1 MSADRELMVRIADR
15 RQAGENYL
23 LVEISDTDSGIPVDL
38 EDKAFSRF
46 VTSKAHG
53 ERPATIR
60 T

>member
-1 MSADRELMVRIADR
+1 MSAGEDLVVRRADR
-15 RQAGENYL
+15 REAGENDL

-38 EDKAFSRF
+38 EDKIFSRF

-53 ERPATIR
+53 ERPAIIR